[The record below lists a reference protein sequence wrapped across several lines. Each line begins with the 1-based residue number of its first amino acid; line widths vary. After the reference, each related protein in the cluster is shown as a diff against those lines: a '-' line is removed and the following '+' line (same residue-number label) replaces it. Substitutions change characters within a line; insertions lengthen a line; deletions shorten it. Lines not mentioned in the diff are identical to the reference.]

1 MIIGIGVDIIEIERV
16 RQAIQNN
23 KNFLSKLFTEREI
36 DYFIS
41 RKMNSEVIAGNFAA
55 KEAVSKALGTGM
67 RGFSF
72 KDIEILR
79 NELGKPEVILH
90 NGANLIGNKLVG
102 NNNSLRVHLSISH
115 NNSSAIA
122 YSVLEGEYYGNIS
135 FK

>member
-1 MIIGIGVDIIEIERV
+1 MIIGIGVDISEIERV

-23 KNFLSKLFTEREI
+23 KKFLSKLFTEREI

-41 RKMNSEVIAGNFAA
+41 RNMNSEVIAGNFAA
-55 KEAVSKALGTGM
+55 KEAVGKALGTGI

-122 YSVLEGEYYGNIS
+122 YSVLEGEYYGNM
-135 FK
+135 

>member
-23 KNFLSKLFTEREI
+23 KKFLSKLFTEREL

-41 RKMNSEVIAGNFAA
+41 RNMNSEVIAGNFAA
-55 KEAVSKALGTGM
+55 KEAVSKALGTGI

-90 NGANLIGNKLVG
+90 NGANLIGNKLVR

-122 YSVLEGEYYGNIS
+122 YSVLEGEYYGNM
-135 FK
+135 

>member
-1 MIIGIGVDIIEIERV
+1 MIIGIDVDIIEIERV

-41 RKMNSEVIAGNFAA
+41 RNMNSEVIAGNFAA
-55 KEAVSKALGTGM
+55 KEAVSKALGTGI

-122 YSVLEGEYYGNIS
+122 YSVLEGEYYGNM
-135 FK
+135 

>member
-16 RQAIQNN
+16 RQAIRNN

-41 RKMNSEVIAGNFAA
+41 RNMNSEVIAGNFAA

-90 NGANLIGNKLVG
+90 NGANLIGNKLVE

-122 YSVLEGEYYGNIS
+122 YSVLEGEYCGNI
-135 FK
+135 

>member
-23 KNFLSKLFTEREI
+23 KNFSSKLFTEREI

-41 RKMNSEVIAGNFAA
+41 RNMNSEVIAGNFAA
-55 KEAVSKALGTGM
+55 KEAVSKALGTGI

-122 YSVLEGEYYGNIS
+122 YSVLEGEYYGNM
-135 FK
+135 

>member
-41 RKMNSEVIAGNFAA
+41 RNMNSEVIAGNFAA
-55 KEAVSKALGTGM
+55 KEAVSKALGTGI

-122 YSVLEGEYYGNIS
+122 YSVLEGEDYGNM
-135 FK
+135 

>member
-1 MIIGIGVDIIEIERV
+1 MIIGIGVDIIEIGRV
-16 RQAIQNN
+16 RQAIRNN

-41 RKMNSEVIAGNFAA
+41 RNMNSEVIAGNFAD

-90 NGANLIGNKLVG
+90 NGANLIGNKLVE

-122 YSVLEGEYYGNIS
+122 YSVLEGEYYGNI
-135 FK
+135 

>member
-55 KEAVSKALGTGM
+55 KEAVSKALGTGI

-122 YSVLEGEYYGNIS
+122 YSVLEGEYYGNM
-135 FK
+135 

>member
-16 RQAIQNN
+16 RQAIRNN
-23 KNFLSKLFTEREI
+23 KKFLSKLFTEREI

-41 RKMNSEVIAGNFAA
+41 RNMNSEVIAGNFAA

-90 NGANLIGNKLVG
+90 NGANLIGNKLVE

-122 YSVLEGEYYGNIS
+122 YSVLEGEYCGNI
-135 FK
+135 

>member
-23 KNFLSKLFTEREI
+23 KNFLSKLFTEKEI

-41 RKMNSEVIAGNFAA
+41 RNMNSEVIAGNFAA
-55 KEAVSKALGTGM
+55 KEAVSKALGTGI

-72 KDIEILR
+72 KDIEIIR

-90 NGANLIGNKLVG
+90 SGAKLIGNKLIG
-102 NNNSLRVHLSISH
+102 NNNSLRIHLSISH

-122 YSVLEGEYYGNIS
+122 YSVLEGEYYGNM
-135 FK
+135 

>member
-41 RKMNSEVIAGNFAA
+41 RNMNSEVIAGNFAA
-55 KEAVSKALGTGM
+55 KEAVSKALGTGI

-90 NGANLIGNKLVG
+90 NGANLIENKLVE

-122 YSVLEGEYYGNIS
+122 YSVLEGEYYGNM
-135 FK
+135 

>member
-16 RQAIQNN
+16 RQAIRNN

-41 RKMNSEVIAGNFAA
+41 RNMNSEVIAGNFAA

-67 RGFSF
+67 RVFSF

-90 NGANLIGNKLVG
+90 NGANLIGNKLVE

-122 YSVLEGEYYGNIS
+122 YSVLEGEYYGNI
-135 FK
+135 

>member
-23 KNFLSKLFTEREI
+23 KNFLRKLFTEKEI

-55 KEAVSKALGTGM
+55 KEAVSKALGTGI

-79 NELGKPEVILH
+79 NELGKPDVILH
-90 NGANLIGNKLVG
+90 SGAKLIGNKLVG
-102 NNNSLRVHLSISH
+102 NNNLLKIHLSISH
-115 NNSSAIA
+115 NNSNAIA
-122 YSVLEGEYYGNIS
+122 YSVLEGEYYGDM
-135 FK
+135 

>member
-23 KNFLSKLFTEREI
+23 KNFLSKLFTEKEI

-41 RKMNSEVIAGNFAA
+41 RNMNSEVIAGNFAA
-55 KEAVSKALGTGM
+55 KEAVSKALGTGI

-90 NGANLIGNKLVG
+90 SDAKLIGNKLIG
-102 NNNSLRVHLSISH
+102 NNNSLRIHLSISH

-122 YSVLEGEYYGNIS
+122 YSVLEGEYYGNI
-135 FK
+135 

>member
-23 KNFLSKLFTEREI
+23 KKFLSKLFTEREI

-41 RKMNSEVIAGNFAA
+41 RNMNSEVIAGNFAA
-55 KEAVSKALGTGM
+55 KEAVSKALGTGI

-102 NNNSLRVHLSISH
+102 NNNSLRIHLSISH

-122 YSVLEGEYYGNIS
+122 YSVLEGEYYGNM
-135 FK
+135 

>member
-1 MIIGIGVDIIEIERV
+1 MIIGIGVDIIEIGRV
-16 RQAIQNN
+16 RQAIRNN

-41 RKMNSEVIAGNFAA
+41 RNMNSEVIAGNFAA
-55 KEAVSKALGTGM
+55 KEAVSKALGTGI

-90 NGANLIGNKLVG
+90 NGANLIGNKLVE

-122 YSVLEGEYYGNIS
+122 YSVLEGEYYGNM
-135 FK
+135 

>member
-90 NGANLIGNKLVG
+90 NGANLIGNKLVE

-122 YSVLEGEYYGNIS
+122 YSVLEGEYYGNI
-135 FK
+135 

>member
-41 RKMNSEVIAGNFAA
+41 RNMNSEVIAGNFAA
-55 KEAVSKALGTGM
+55 KEAVSKALGTGI

-90 NGANLIGNKLVG
+90 NGANLIGNKLVE

-122 YSVLEGEYYGNIS
+122 YSVLEGEYYGNI
-135 FK
+135 

>member
-41 RKMNSEVIAGNFAA
+41 RNMNSEVIAGNFAA
-55 KEAVSKALGTGM
+55 KEAVSKALGTGI

-90 NGANLIGNKLVG
+90 NGANLIGNKLVR

-122 YSVLEGEYYGNIS
+122 YSVLEGEYYGNM
-135 FK
+135 

>member
-23 KNFLSKLFTEREI
+23 KNFLSKLFTEKEI

-41 RKMNSEVIAGNFAA
+41 RNMNSEVIAGNFAA
-55 KEAVSKALGTGM
+55 KEAVSKALGTGI

-90 NGANLIGNKLVG
+90 NGAKLIGNKLIG
-102 NNNSLRVHLSISH
+102 NNNSLRIHLSISH

-122 YSVLEGEYYGNIS
+122 YSVLEGEYYGNM
-135 FK
+135 

>member
-1 MIIGIGVDIIEIERV
+1 MIIGIGVDIIEIGRV
-16 RQAIQNN
+16 RQAIRNN

-41 RKMNSEVIAGNFAA
+41 RNMNSEVIAGNFAA

-90 NGANLIGNKLVG
+90 NGANLIGNKLVE

-122 YSVLEGEYYGNIS
+122 YSVLEGEYYGNIY
-135 FK
+135 F

>member
-23 KNFLSKLFTEREI
+23 KNFLSKLFTKKEI

-41 RKMNSEVIAGNFAA
+41 RNMNSEVIAGNFAA
-55 KEAVSKALGTGM
+55 KEAVSKALGTGI

-90 NGANLIGNKLVG
+90 SGAKLIGNKLIG
-102 NNNSLRVHLSISH
+102 NNNSLRIHLSISH

-122 YSVLEGEYYGNIS
+122 YSVLEGEYYGNM
-135 FK
+135 